1 MIKRLLTIII
11 LSIFASSAFAQS
23 QDDFDRLVG
32 KNADK
37 KSSDYQWVKS
47 YENEYDLVFSGLF
60 LFYKNYISSQDAS
73 QCTFTPS
80 CSVYAIQAIK
90 KQGLFWGTV
99 NFFDRFSRCNGL
111 SPELYQYEK
120 YSNLLIDPV
129 SDFKFH

>member
-1 MIKRLLTIII
+1 MIKGLLTIIM
-11 LSIFASSAFAQS
+11 LSMFASSALTQS
-23 QDDFDRLVG
+23 QDDFDRLLG
-32 KNADK
+32 KSTDK
-37 KSSDYQWVKS
+37 QKTNYQWVKS
-47 YENEYDLVFSGLF
+47 YSNEYDLVFSGLF
-60 LFYKNYISSQDAS
+60 LFYKSFISSQDAS

-111 SPELYQYEK
+111 SPELYPYDK
-120 YSNLLIDPV
+120 YSNLLVDPV